1 MKLARPATAVALVL
15 SLLAA
20 PLAAEA
26 QQAGR
31 VYRIGLFHVGLDHV
45 PPALN
50 GLREGLKGL
59 GYEEGKNLRWD
70 FRNLPDEQ
78 AAQATAREFV
88 RQRVDVIVA
97 FENQTVRAAKAA
109 TSEIPILFL
118 HVLTDPVGE
127 GFVQSLAHP
136 GGNITGIFGDVPAKR
151 VELLKEVMPRLE
163 RLLLVFDPLD
173 PTSLQELAAVR
184 AAATA
189 RKLQLVERA
198 AGSHADIERVFTS
211 AKRENIQAVVVV
223 SGLVT
228 KFSSL
233 VIRLAAERRLPI
245 PVHRKEWAEQGAL
258 FSYGAN
264 YFSVGRID
272 GARLVERMLKGTKP
286 AALPVEQIARLELVI
301 NLKAAK
307 TLGLTIP
314 PSVLLRADEI
324 IQ

>member
-1 MKLARPATAVALVL
+1 MMDRRTFITGIAGGILAT
-15 SLLAA
+15 
-20 PLAAEA
+20 PLAAEG
-26 QQAGR
+26 QQAVK
-31 VYRIGLFHVGLDHV
+31 VYRIGLFHIGLDHV
-45 PPALN
+45 PPALY
-50 GLREGLKGL
+50 GLREGLKEL

-70 FRNLPDEQ
+70 FRNLPDEN

-88 RQRVDVIVA
+88 REKVDVIVA
-97 FENQTVRAAKAA
+97 FENEAVRAAKAA
-109 TSEIPILFL
+109 TAGIPILFL

-151 VELLKEVMPRLE
+151 VEFLTELIPHLV
-163 RLLLVFDPLD
+163 RLLLLFDPTD
-173 PTSLQELAAVR
+173 HTSLQELTAVR

-198 AGSHADIERVFTS
+198 VVTQADIERVFTLAS
-211 AKRENIQAVVVV
+211 RENVQAVVVV

-228 KFSSL
+228 KFPAL
-233 VIRLAAERRLPI
+233 VIRLAAERHLAI
-245 PVHRKEWAEQGAL
+245 PGHRREWTEQGAL

-264 YFSVGRID
+264 YFSVGRTD
-272 GARLVERMLKGTKP
+272 GARLVDRILKGTKP

-301 NLKAAK
+301 NLKTAK
-307 TLGLTIP
+307 ALGLTIP
-314 PSVLLRADEI
+314 PSLLSRADEV

>member
-1 MKLARPATAVALVL
+1 MMISRRAFITGALAVV
-15 SLLAA
+15 SA
-20 PLAAEA
+20 PLAAGA
-26 QQAGR
+26 QAGR
-31 VYRIGLFHVGLDHV
+31 VYWIGLFHVGLDHV
-45 PPALN
+45 PPALY
-50 GLREGLKGL
+50 GLREGLKEL

-70 FRNLPDEQ
+70 FRNLPDEN
-78 AAQATAREFV
+78 AAQATAQEFA
-88 RQRVDVIVA
+88 RQRVDLIVA
-97 FENQTVRAAKAA
+97 FENQAVRAAKAA
-109 TSEIPILFL
+109 TSEVPILFL

-163 RLLLVFDPLD
+163 RLLLLFDPSD

-198 AGSHADIERVFTS
+198 AGTQAEIEQVFAS
-211 AKRENIQAVVVV
+211 AKRTNVQAVVVV

-228 KFSSL
+228 RFPSL
-233 VIRLAAERRLPI
+233 VIRLAAERHLAI
-245 PVHRKEWAEQGAL
+245 PGHRKEWAEQGAL
-258 FSYGAN
+258 LSYGAN
-264 YFSVGRID
+264 YFSMGRID

-301 NLKAAK
+301 NLKRAK
-307 TLGLTIP
+307 ALGLTIP
-314 PSVLLRADEI
+314 PSVLVRADEV

>member
-1 MKLARPATAVALVL
+1 VDRRAFLGTLAGG
-15 SLLAA
+15 LLTA

-45 PPALN
+45 PPALY
-50 GLREGLKGL
+50 GLREGLKEL

-70 FRNLPDEQ
+70 FRNLPDEN

-88 RQRVDVIVA
+88 RQKVDVIVA
-97 FENQTVRAAKAA
+97 FENQSVRAAQAA
-109 TSEIPILFL
+109 TSEVPILFL

-136 GGNITGIFGDVPAKR
+136 GGNTTGIFGDVPAKR
-151 VELLKEVMPRLE
+151 VELLKEVMPHLK
-163 RLLLVFDPLD
+163 RLLLLFDPSD

-184 AAATA
+184 VAATA

-198 AGSHADIERVFTS
+198 ARTQADIEQVFAS
-211 AKRENIQAVVVV
+211 VERENIQAVVVV

-228 KFSSL
+228 SFPSL
-233 VIRLAAERRLPI
+233 VIRLAAERHLPI
-245 PVHRKEWAEQGAL
+245 PGHRKEWAEQGAL

-264 YFSVGRID
+264 YFSVGRTD
-272 GARLVERMLKGTKP
+272 GARLVDQMLKGTKP
-286 AALPVEQIARLELVI
+286 TALPVEQIARLELVI
-301 NLKAAK
+301 NMKTAKA
-307 TLGLTIP
+307 LGLTIP
-314 PSVLLRADEI
+314 PSLLQRADQVI
-324 IQ
+324 DP